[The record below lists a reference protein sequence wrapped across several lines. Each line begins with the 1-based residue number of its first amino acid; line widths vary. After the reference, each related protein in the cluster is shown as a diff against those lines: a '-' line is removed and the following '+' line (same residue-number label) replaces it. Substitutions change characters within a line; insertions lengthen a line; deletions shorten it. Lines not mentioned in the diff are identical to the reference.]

1 MPRNIFL
8 QLLSNKYNTVMT
20 RKKITERDLEEQ
32 ILIKIQ
38 KRENETQALK
48 KILSAFEKKNDKEK
62 K

>member
-1 MPRNIFL
+1 
-8 QLLSNKYNTVMT
+8 MT

>member
-1 MPRNIFL
+1 MPGNIFL

-20 RKKITERDLEEQ
+20 RKKISEKDLEEQ

-38 KRENETQALK
+38 KRESETQALK
-48 KILSAFEKKNDKEK
+48 KILSAFEKKENKEK